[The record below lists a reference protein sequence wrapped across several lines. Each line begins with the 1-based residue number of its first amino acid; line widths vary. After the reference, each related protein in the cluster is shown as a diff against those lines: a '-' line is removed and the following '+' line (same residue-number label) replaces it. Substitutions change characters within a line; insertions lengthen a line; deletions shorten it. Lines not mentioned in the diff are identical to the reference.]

1 MAGGKRIGF
10 EMKLS
15 ESPRTTESMHIAMH
29 DLRLDHLYVI
39 HPGDLRFAL
48 AEKITALPAK
58 EIPSL
63 ATAPF

>member
-1 MAGGKRIGF
+1 
-10 EMKLS
+10 MKLS
-15 ESPRTTESMHIAMH
+15 ESPRTTESMHIAMQ

-48 AEKITALPAK
+48 DEKITALPAK

-63 ATAPF
+63 AAPF

>member
-15 ESPRTTESMHIAMH
+15 ESPRTTESMHIAMQ

-48 AEKITALPAK
+48 DEKITALPAK